1 MSAPRPPA
9 SEAATYSKITWH
21 LMPYLFMCY
30 MLAYVNRVNVGFAK
44 IQMQQDLGMSDA
56 VYGLGAGIF
65 FIGYFLFEVP
75 SNVVLRKIGARF
87 LLGPIMI
94 LWGLVSAA
102 TMFAKGATS
111 YYVLRFLLGAVE
123 SGFFPGVILYL
134 TFWYAARH
142 RARMVAIFMSAVPL
156 SGLLAGPLCGWILKD
171 LHGVS
176 GLAGWQWLFLVT
188 GLPSSIAG
196 LVTLFFLT
204 DEPEQA
210 HWLSADEKK
219 MVLARLQE
227 EEQTKTGKRSHRLV
241 DAFRSPAVWLL
252 CLVYFGITA
261 GNYGIGF
268 WLPQVMKDTLT
279 KDPVAIGWLFT
290 IPSAVTVVAMF
301 FVGRHSDA
309 TGERRWHF
317 ALSCMVAACAFAA
330 SAIPGIPGP
339 VGFAALTLANAGTLS
354 AFAVF
359 WSLPTALL
367 SGTAAAAGIA
377 WINSVGNLAGYASP
391 HAVGAIRDHTH
402 SMTLALLA
410 LALAMLTAA
419 LVSLFVTRR
428 DARQPLRTPSIT
440 P

>member
-1 MSAPRPPA
+1 MSAPPPA
-9 SEAATYSKITWH
+9 SEAATYSRITWR
-21 LMPYLFMCY
+21 LMPYLFACY
-30 MLAYVNRVNVGFAK
+30 ILAYVNRVNVGFAK

-75 SNVVLRKIGARF
+75 SNVVLRRVGARF

-142 RARMVAIFMSAVPL
+142 RARMVALFMSAVPL

-171 LHGVS
+171 LHGVAN
-176 GLAGWQWLFLVT
+176 LAGWQWLFLVT
-188 GLPSSIAG
+188 GIPSSMAG

-204 DEPEQA
+204 DEPAQA
-210 HWLSADEKK
+210 HWLSDGEKK
-219 MVLARLQE
+219 MVLARLHE
-227 EEQTKTGKRSHRLV
+227 EEQTKTGPRTHRLV
-241 DAFRSPAVWLL
+241 DAFRNPAVWLL

-268 WLPQVMKDTLT
+268 WLPQVMKETLT

-301 FVGRHSDA
+301 LVGRHSDA

-317 ALSCMVAACAFAA
+317 ALSCILR
-330 SAIPGIPGP
+330 SEERR
-339 VGFAALTLANAGTLS
+339 VGKECS
-354 AFAVF
+354 
-359 WSLPTALL
+359 
-367 SGTAAAAGIA
+367 
-377 WINSVGNLAGYASP
+377 
-391 HAVGAIRDHTH
+391 R
-402 SMTLALLA
+402 
-410 LALAMLTAA
+410 
-419 LVSLFVTRR
+419 
-428 DARQPLRTPSIT
+428 
-440 P
+440 